1 MLQAVAWRLFH
12 VFLIEVQNLPENSE
26 RIQKA

>member
-1 MLQAVAWRLFH
+1 MLQAVAWCLFH
-12 VFLIEVQNLPENSE
+12 VFLIEVQNLHENSE